1 MACFLICMPVTTVFS
16 AENGQCPAAPGE
28 PWNPIFRGLKGINLI
43 TMVNDRSDI
52 KIKSDFWKESL
63 FSNAAE
69 QITKHVMPFVQ
80 RDEKCQL
87 PDIKVLDIASLDAA
101 IIVPDRL
108 TYVIAVNFFPLSEGP
123 VAAITVHVYRA
134 GLRESDYVTYA
145 LQPGVTV
152 ISLDDFEFTIKRK
165 LKTFFGNTHL
175 MLVFFGDRD

>member
-1 MACFLICMPVTTVFS
+1 MAFLLASIPVTAVF
-16 AENGQCPAAPGE
+16 AADNGQCPAAPGE

-43 TMVNDRSDI
+43 TRVNDRLDV
-52 KIKSDFWKESL
+52 KIKSDFWKETL
-63 FSNAAE
+63 FNYAAE
-69 QITKHVMPFVQ
+69 KITRSVMPFVQ

-87 PDIKVLDIASLDAA
+87 PDIKVLDIASLGAA
-101 IIVPDRL
+101 IVVPNRL
-108 TYVIAVNFFPLSEGP
+108 TYVIAVDFFPLSKGP

-134 GLRESDYVTYA
+134 GFRESDYVTYA

-165 LKTFFGNTHL
+165 LKTFFGRTPL